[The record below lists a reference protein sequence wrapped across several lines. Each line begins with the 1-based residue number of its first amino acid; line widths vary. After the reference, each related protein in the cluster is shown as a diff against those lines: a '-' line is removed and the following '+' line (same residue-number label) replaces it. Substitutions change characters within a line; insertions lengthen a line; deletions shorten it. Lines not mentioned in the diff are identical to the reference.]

1 MINVNNRKDKKYVN
15 DCVVESMTMK
25 MVLENWLIKKFKY
38 LAYLLSQ
45 IDAYTSSLVSIEIE
59 YQNDFKKIKKRQNF
73 NDRNHQINDK

>member
-1 MINVNNRKDKKYVN
+1 MINVNKRKDKKYVN

-45 IDAYTSSLVSIEIE
+45 IDAYTS
-59 YQNDFKKIKKRQNF
+59 
-73 NDRNHQINDK
+73 